1 MDMKIGE
8 EGRVVIHSQVKT
20 RLSLYK
26 DEEALLHTADRPV
39 VWFQMHKITKELE
52 SRLNKENT
60 KQHKLDPSSICD

>member
-39 VWFQMHKITKELE
+39 VWIPLLVSNAQNHEGTWVKTE
-52 SRLNKENT
+52 
-60 KQHKLDPSSICD
+60 